1 MMKVRSVCGIG
12 ALGAVL
18 WFVVAAEP
26 AAAQTTAAPA
36 GAPATAQ
43 QPAAE
48 AKLDLNDP
56 RVRDRLKAAGVDPDE
71 LQKLLEISP
80 AAAAAAGAASPTGLT
95 SMTANGFPP
104 VTPPPGMRPVP
115 TDSLGNRPALADSAS
130 TEAKN
135 FGYDIFS
142 LKPTTFEPLGFGPVP
157 ANYLLGPGDEILVQ
171 VWGAQELTARTTIN
185 REGYVVLPDVGP
197 VMANGQTLDS
207 FKAQLEK
214 RLARIYSGIGREG
227 KSRTWVDVSLGKLRS
242 IQVFVLGDVV
252 QPGGYTLT
260 ATSTIMNALYYAGGP
275 TLKGSLRNLR
285 VTRNNQV
292 VHRADLYDYLARGI
306 RSEDFK
312 LENGDVLFVPPLSRQ
327 VTLEGEVRHPA
338 IYELRDGDKLRDL
351 LEVAGGFT
359 ATALRSRVQVERVIP
374 MEERRSDSPE
384 DRKVID
390 LDMQGNGAALE
401 LSDGDIVRV
410 FRNRDILK
418 NTVRLTGTAAYKP
431 GTYELRPGMTV
442 ADLVQEAG
450 GLLGDAYTRWAHLVR
465 TRDNKTREL
474 RSFNLAAALQR
485 DPGSNLEL
493 APLDEVQI
501 FSIWDVRDPEHVTI
515 QGLVRH
521 PGAYDMLDGMT
532 VTDLI
537 VKAGGLRES
546 AYRVRAEVS
555 RIDPGAISEGKTA
568 DVLYVTL
575 GDTLNMDSE
584 SSKFRL
590 RKNDIVFVR
599 EIPNWGMQENVWVT
613 GEVRFPGVYSLT
625 SKTEQLSSII
635 ERAGG
640 LEPTAYLQAATF
652 TRKKDGTGRMAIDF
666 EKALRNKG
674 RKSNKFDLAMAA
686 GDSIN
691 IPREPRTVKV
701 VGDVGFP
708 SSVLWEEGR
717 GMNYYI
723 DQAGGPLSTA
733 DKDKITVVMANGRVE
748 RPSFMH
754 KPNPDAGATIHV
766 PRKPEEKDKQNLKV
780 FAEIVSILSGAATTI
795 YLISTSAK

>member
-1 MMKVRSVCGIG
+1 MKVRSLCGKG
-12 ALGAVL
+12 TLGAVL
-18 WFVVAAEP
+18 WFVFAASSV
-26 AAAQTTAAPA
+26 AAQTATTPT
-36 GAPATAQ
+36 GAPATGQ
-43 QPAAE
+43 QLTAG

-56 RVRDRLKAAGVDPDE
+56 IVRDRLKAAGVDPDE
-71 LQKLLEISP
+71 LQKLLAANP
-80 AAAAAAGAASPTGLT
+80 AAAAANAAPAGLT
-95 SMTANGFPP
+95 PVTSNGFPP
-104 VTPPPGMRPVP
+104 VNPPPGMRPVQ
-115 TDSLGNRPALADSAS
+115 TDSSRTLPTLADS
-130 TEAKN
+130 TQLEPKN
-135 FGYDIFS
+135 FGYEIFS
-142 LKPTTFEPLGFGPVP
+142 LKPTTFEPLSFGPVP
-157 ANYLLGPGDEILVQ
+157 ANYLLGPGDELLIS
-171 VWGAQELTARTTIN
+171 VWGAQEQSFRATIN

-197 VMANGQTLDS
+197 VMANGQPLDS

-227 KSRTWVDVSLGKLRS
+227 GSRTWVDVSLGKLRS

-275 TLKGSLRNLR
+275 TLKGSLRNVR

-292 VHRADLYDYLARGI
+292 VHRADLYDYLARGV

-312 LENGDVLFVPPLSRQ
+312 LESGDVLFVPPVLRQ
-327 VTLEGEVRHPA
+327 VTLEGELRHPA
-338 IYELRDGDKLRDL
+338 IYELHDGDRLSDL
-351 LEVAGGFT
+351 LEIAGGFT
-359 ATALRSRVQVERVIP
+359 AVAYRSRVQIERVIP
-374 MEERRSDSPE
+374 FQERKRGAPE
-384 DRKVID
+384 DRKVLD
-390 LDMQGNGAALE
+390 LDMQEGGAATE
-401 LSDGDIVRV
+401 LADGDIVRV

-431 GTYELRPGMTV
+431 GTYELRSGMTV
-442 ADLVQEAG
+442 ADLVQQAG
-450 GLLGDAYTRWAHLVR
+450 GLLGEAYTRWAHLVR

-474 RSFNLAAALQR
+474 RSFNLASALQR
-485 DPGSNLEL
+485 DPESNLEL

-501 FSIWDVRDPEHVTI
+501 FSIWDVRDPEHVAI

-521 PGAYDMLDGMT
+521 PGTYDMLEGMT

-555 RIDPGAISEGKTA
+555 RIDPSAISDGKTA
-568 DVLYVTL
+568 DVMYVTL

-584 SSKFRL
+584 ASKLQL

-613 GEVRFPGVYSLT
+613 GEVRFPGIYSLT
-625 SKTEQLSSII
+625 SKTEQLSSVVQ
-635 ERAGG
+635 RAGG

-652 TRKKDGTGRMAIDF
+652 TRKKDGTGRMAINF
-666 EKALRNKG
+666 EKALRSKG
-674 RKSNKFDLAMAA
+674 RKFNKFDLAMAA

-691 IPREPRTVKV
+691 VPREPRTVKV

-717 GMNYYI
+717 GMDYYI
-723 DQAGGPLSTA
+723 DQAGGTMSTA
-733 DKDKITVVMANGRVE
+733 DKGKITVVMANGRVE
-748 RPSFMH
+748 RPSFMQ
-754 KPNPDAGATIHV
+754 KPSPDAGATIHV
-766 PRKPEEKDKQNLKV
+766 PRKAEEKDKQGLKV

-795 YLISTSAK
+795 YLISTSTK